1 MSDRIRTA
9 PDVNFRP
16 AGAGMQHLWLC
27 MGCGKSR
34 PSLGSRGTGVARRCA
49 SCLAARKDKAA

>member
-1 MSDRIRTA
+1 MRERLRVVRMTDRIRTA

-34 PSLGSRGTGVARRCA
+34 P
-49 SCLAARKDKAA
+49 